1 MDDQIFKC
9 SITLVMSLIYNLNL
23 YYELKEQFCFYN
35 ADQYTLEVYAMAF
48 KAELSYFLS
57 IDIVS
62 YSNCQYF

>member
-1 MDDQIFKC
+1 
-9 SITLVMSLIYNLNL
+9 
-23 YYELKEQFCFYN
+23 LKEQFCFYN

-62 YSNCQYF
+62 YSNSQYF